1 MILHEVEMSKM
12 FVLQDRIFTFCF
24 SIIENVKNRPL
35 WSLHRFL
42 LYIHNPSQLYQK
54 MYHEDFLQ
62 SLGIILTSTPASM
75 DAYKMF
81 TDLNQSSKSTRAVAK
96 SSFQDKTWTKEYFQ
110 GAHAFKDMIGIVGIT
125 AETLDE

>member
-1 MILHEVEMSKM
+1 
-12 FVLQDRIFTFCF
+12 
-24 SIIENVKNRPL
+24 
-35 WSLHRFL
+35 
-42 LYIHNPSQLYQK
+42 

-110 GAHAFKDMIGIVGIT
+110 GAHAFKDMIGIVRIT
-125 AETLDE
+125 AETVDEIVRNLKEFQPVLSVQINIFTALAAFTRSFIH